1 VSFSNARAERRS
13 SERRSGQERRGHE
26 RRVIVDR
33 RYAGD
38 RRSAAALRFD
48 IETPIEHIRN
58 AMQMLTE
65 VADAK
70 EAAASSLLTG
80 RVEAALERLTRA
92 LSALEK
98 EKRR

>member
-1 VSFSNARAERRS
+1 
-13 SERRSGQERRGHE
+13 
-26 RRVIVDR
+26 
-33 RYAGD
+33 
-38 RRSAAALRFD
+38 
-48 IETPIEHIRN
+48 
-58 AMQMLTE
+58 MQMLTE